1 MVGWHH
7 RLDGRE
13 FEQAPG
19 VGEGQGGLVCCC
31 PWGRR
36 ESDTTERLNNKRDSS
51 LFYRRKET
59 ADLTEVIKTLGQ
71 GDCAKMLVECQ
82 QQSTPTKSREK
93 RLSPVGER
101 VSGSKSTGRAT
112 DTGL

>member
-71 GDCAKMLVECQ
+71 GDCAKMLV
-82 QQSTPTKSREK
+82 
-93 RLSPVGER
+93 
-101 VSGSKSTGRAT
+101 SKLQT
-112 DTGL
+112 LL